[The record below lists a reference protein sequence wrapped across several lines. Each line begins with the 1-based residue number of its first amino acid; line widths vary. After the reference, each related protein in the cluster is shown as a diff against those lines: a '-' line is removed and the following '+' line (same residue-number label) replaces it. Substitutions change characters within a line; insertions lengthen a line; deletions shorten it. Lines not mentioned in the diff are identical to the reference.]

1 MKILI
6 VDDAMD
12 TRIYL
17 GEVFRKWGHQVVEAN
32 DGAEALRHLE
42 DGELRL
48 VISDWVMPELDG
60 IDLCRAIRNSARDRY
75 IYIILLTGKSAQEDL
90 VQALNAG
97 ADDFLSK
104 PFNLQV
110 LMARFRVAER
120 IVNLE
125 SRLSEQ
131 NQHLLTWRNELADA
145 YGRIQSD
152 LELAA
157 QMQQHL
163 LPATTDHAK
172 PLNVAWLFNPAT
184 TVAGDI
190 FNIFELGAED
200 LGFYHMDISGH
211 GIPAAML
218 SVSLSN
224 MLSPERVMNS
234 NFPATV
240 VSELNNQLVDA
251 ERECEHYATLVYG
264 TLNKHTGCGRLCIAG
279 HPPPITVSASGH
291 IRWMKDGGMPV
302 GMFADNGY
310 TDIPFELAP
319 GERLVLYSDGITDY
333 VDETNRPF
341 GNERLLETLVESAA
355 TPLEALPERLEHR
368 LNLWRGTAEVE
379 DDVSLL
385 VIERPRTV
393 HHRAYPLNR

>member
-17 GEVFRKWGHQVVEAN
+17 GELFRKWGHQVVEAN
-32 DGAEALRHLE
+32 DGAEALTHL
-42 DGELRL
+42 DDSELRL
-48 VISDWVMPELDG
+48 VISDWMMPELDG
-60 IDLCRAIRNSARDRY
+60 IDLCRAIRNTARDRY
-75 IYIILLTGKSAQEDL
+75 IYVILLTGKSAQEDL

-104 PFNLQV
+104 PFDVQV
-110 LMARFRVAER
+110 LMARFQVAER

-157 QMQQHL
+157 QLQQHL
-163 LPATTDHAK
+163 LPATTEHAQ
-172 PLNVAWLFNPAT
+172 PLNVAWLFNPAA

-190 FNIFELGAED
+190 FNIFELGNED
-200 LGFYHMDISGH
+200 LGFFHMDISGH

-218 SVSLSN
+218 SVSMSN
-224 MLSPERVMNS
+224 LLSPGRVLDRNGQQRS

-240 VSELNNQLVDA
+240 VSELNDQLVDPDQ
-251 ERECEHYATLVYG
+251 ECEHYATLVYG
-264 TLNKHTGCGRLCIAG
+264 TLNKHTGSGWLCIAG
-279 HPPPITVSASGH
+279 HPPPVTVSASGH
-291 IRWMKDGGMPV
+291 IKRMKAGGMPV
-302 GMFADNGY
+302 GMFADNVY

-333 VDETNRPF
+333 VDEANRPF
-341 GNERLLETLVESAA
+341 GMERLLETLADSAA
-355 TPLEALPERLEHR
+355 APLEELPNRLDNR
-368 LNLWRGTAEVE
+368 LNLWRGTAEIE

-385 VIERPRTV
+385 VIERPA
-393 HHRAYPLNR
+393 H